1 MRCSQ
6 SLLSAPCQICRISR
20 CNYSF
25 DDEIAK
31 FAGERTLRSLS
42 LAEVCMVCRG
52 DLQHPVQACNMLP
65 YCAGVRLFP
74 GSLSC
79 QVCQVFERKSHLG
92 RLAVIHLALLAT
104 VVLYGACIDDVDRQ
118 PLEPVRS
125 RVVRYIDMA
134 VEASSSA
141 IQCHPVLIG
150 ISQVYRHIGY
160 GTCTMYTTWYV
171 PTKGIFGHP
180 KSFMMFY
187 VDVRHVMV
195 RRVQFHCAGS
205 TGAVMVR

>member
-1 MRCSQ
+1 MTR
-6 SLLSAPCQICRISR
+6 
-20 CNYSF
+20 
-25 DDEIAK
+25 
-31 FAGERTLRSLS
+31 LRSLQGNELS
-42 LAEVCMVCRG
+42 EAFLLRRSAWFAVVTYNT
-52 DLQHPVQACNMLP
+52 PSKPATICNMLP

-104 VVLYGACIDDVDRQ
+104 VALYGACIDDVDRQ
-118 PLEPVRS
+118 PLQPDGEVQS
-125 RVVRYIDMA
+125 CSIHRYG
-134 VEASSSA
+134 SGGKQ
-141 IQCHPVLIG
+141 QCHPVLIG

>member
-1 MRCSQ
+1 
-6 SLLSAPCQICRISR
+6 
-20 CNYSF
+20 
-25 DDEIAK
+25 
-31 FAGERTLRSLS
+31 
-42 LAEVCMVCRG
+42 MVCRG
-52 DLQHPVQACNMLP
+52 DLQHSVQACNMLP

-79 QVCQVFERKSHLG
+79 QVCQVLERKSHLG
-92 RLAVIHLALLAT
+92 RLAVIHLALQHLAT
-104 VVLYGACIDDVDRQ
+104 LAWYGAAPSTLWIANPSSRT
-118 PLEPVRS
+118 VRS

-180 KSFMMFY
+180 KFFFY
-187 VDVRHVMV
+187 DVLCRCATRHGETCPVPL
-195 RRVQFHCAGS
+195 FHCAGA